1 MTFTEHYARQLS
13 KKLHLHHLVLL
24 PKLHPL
30 LRQMEECYTLI
41 YEKYAFGLPPHFWH
55 KVANTLGIS

>member
-24 PKLHPL
+24 SKLHPL
-30 LRQMEECYTLI
+30 LRQMEECSVLI
-41 YEKYAFGLPPHFWH
+41 YEKYILGLPPHFWH
-55 KVANTLGIS
+55 KVPNSLGIS

>member
-30 LRQMEECYTLI
+30 LRQMEECCTLI

-55 KVANTLGIS
+55 SC